1 MNSIYR
7 IDISHQINILLRYTI
22 VVYQSYDSYDNKLII
37 MLISAIPILEMVRIE
52 MATNS
57 SLCLSFGN
65 KLHGNIRSELGLAN

>member
-1 MNSIYR
+1 
-7 IDISHQINILLRYTI
+7 
-22 VVYQSYDSYDNKLII
+22 